1 MYLFCN
7 SRIHI
12 ITLYSGHVC
21 VYYVSMLRCWH
32 LVWILVWT
40 DHPCL
45 GVGCHSCYLSLLSL
59 CMLCIL
65 STLILNHG
73 VLICWFLFMQSLICI
88 RANQYWVCSYFSVC
102 SCLVIICLNASSLI
116 SECCLIYLI
125 FHNCNWTS
133 INGMLLNRNYVL
145 CLLWILVAY
154 CWHWTFSPSLHEH
167 IRVYLKHGPRPLF
180 QKLVVG
186 PTRLAFR
193 PSVNSDWWSDRA
205 RWQSDHQRLCGARTH
220 AYRLGSHLQEE
231 PHQEQLT

>member
-1 MYLFCN
+1 
-7 SRIHI
+7 
-12 ITLYSGHVC
+12 
-21 VYYVSMLRCWH
+21 VSMLRCWH

-88 RANQYWVCSYFSVC
+88 RANQYWVCS
-102 SCLVIICLNASSLI
+102 CLVIICLNASSLI

-133 INGMLLNRNYVL
+133 INGMLLNRKL
-145 CLLWILVAY
+145 CALPVMNTGGLLLTLNIFAIVT
-154 CWHWTFSPSLHEH
+154 WTHP
-167 IRVYLKHGPRPLF
+167 RVSETWPK
-180 QKLVVG
+180 
-186 PTRLAFR
+186 A
-193 PSVNSDWWSDRA
+193 SVPEAS
-205 RWQSDHQRLCGARTH
+205 GRTDQ
-220 AYRLGSHLQEE
+220 AGVQAVSE
-231 PHQEQLT
+231 